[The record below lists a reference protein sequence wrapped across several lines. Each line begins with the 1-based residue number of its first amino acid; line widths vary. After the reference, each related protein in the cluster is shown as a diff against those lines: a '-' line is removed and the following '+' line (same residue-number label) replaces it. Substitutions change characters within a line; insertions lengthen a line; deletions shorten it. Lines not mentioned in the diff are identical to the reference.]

1 MNPELLEQRKDAL
14 FYNQGQG
21 HLITNL
27 CEPLKSHLDIDFFVK
42 LVVPLDSQSQASG
55 YRPLVT
61 DTEFL
66 DLYMDKFDGDVAGK
80 PFLDVIQETS
90 LNSYSYFLW
99 PNGNNCLLV
108 QSCLQKIGLTRGLT
122 IYKRCPDRMETWWFA
137 SKNGKG
143 IPYSITQE
151 SISLFQKFVRF
162 FDETKT
168 SNHLL
173 SLSPLVKYPI
183 PIDMAYNQSN
193 FEKNQNFEVSLSG
206 NKFTLNIGEKPISLS
221 KREWECLSGMAQG
234 KTYKGVANTLS
245 LSPRTVE
252 TYLNQIREKTG
263 VASKSKLID
272 CFLANNHSAF

>member
-14 FYNQGQG
+14 FYNQGQV

-42 LVVPLDSQSQASG
+42 LIVPLDSQGQAAG
-55 YRPLVT
+55 YCPFVT

-66 DLYMDKFDGDVAGK
+66 GLYMDKFDGAVEGR
-80 PFLDVIQETS
+80 PFLDAIQETS

-99 PNGNNCLLV
+99 PNGNDCLLI
-108 QSCLQKIGLTRGLT
+108 QSCLQKIGLARGLT
-122 IYKRCPDRMETWWFA
+122 IYKRCSDRMETWWFA
-137 SKNGKG
+137 SKNGRR

-151 SISLFQKFVRF
+151 SISVFQKFVRF
-162 FDETKT
+162 FDASQT

-173 SLSPLVKYPI
+173 RLSPLVKYPI
-183 PIDMAYNQSN
+183 PINMAYNQSN
-193 FEKNQNFEVSLSG
+193 FEKNQNFEVSLSV
-206 NKFTLNIGEKPISLS
+206 NKFILNIGDRSISLS

-252 TYLNQIREKTG
+252 TYLNQIREKAGIT
-263 VASKSKLID
+263 SKAKLVD
-272 CFLANNHSAF
+272 YFLANNQFSL